1 MIYRLT
7 LINFCDFVNSLHVL
21 LLSSYELHI
30 PSEFAIHVYEEIVR
44 AGKTHGLVH
53 AGLKALSSLRLE
65 KAYRDFGHDMDNL
78 DTLVEVG
85 LAFTADMNKPGGFV
99 GKEAVQKQQAELKA
113 NKGLPRRLVQ
123 VLCLDPNV
131 MLYHAEVLRRDNV
144 VVGDVRI
151 ASYGHTLGGAVGL
164 SMLTAPG
171 GAHKVVNKDFL
182 ETGKWE
188 VEVAGKLYPVKVSLN
203 PMYDP
208 KNLKIKA

>member
-1 MIYRLT
+1 
-7 LINFCDFVNSLHVL
+7 
-21 LLSSYELHI
+21 
-30 PSEFAIHVYEEIVR
+30 
-44 AGKTHGLVH
+44 
-53 AGLKALSSLRLE
+53 
-65 KAYRDFGHDMDNL
+65 
-78 DTLVEVG
+78 
-85 LAFTADMNKPGGFV
+85 
-99 GKEAVQKQQAELKA
+99 
-113 NKGLPRRLVQ
+113 VQ
-123 VLCLDPNV
+123 VLCLDPSV

-203 PMYDP
+203 PLYDP